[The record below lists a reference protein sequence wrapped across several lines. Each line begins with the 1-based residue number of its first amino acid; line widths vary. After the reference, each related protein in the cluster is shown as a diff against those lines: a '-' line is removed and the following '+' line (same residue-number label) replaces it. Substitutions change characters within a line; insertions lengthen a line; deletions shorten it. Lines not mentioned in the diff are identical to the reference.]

1 MELLVVVKLENIDNV
16 ESNKVEVNVMSF
28 LLGDLVDLMG
38 EEVDVEK
45 FFV

>member
-1 MELLVVVKLENIDNV
+1 MELLVVVKLEYIDNV

-45 FFV
+45 LFV

>member
-1 MELLVVVKLENIDNV
+1 MVKLENIDNV

>member
-1 MELLVVVKLENIDNV
+1 MVKLENIDNV

-28 LLGDLVDLMG
+28 LLCDLVDLMG

>member
-1 MELLVVVKLENIDNV
+1 MVKLENIDNV
-16 ESNKVEVNVMSF
+16 ESNKVEVNVVSF